1 MKKYY
6 LNVVF
11 TFFLMV
17 FFLSHEFVFAFMPL
31 FNKTIILDI
40 GHGGLD
46 PGSMYQDIYEKDINL
61 AIGKELESELKKMG
75 AKVIMVRQGDYDL
88 SQPNAYRRK
97 KSDFDN
103 RIKLINESRAD
114 YYFSIHLNYLLDSRY
129 YGPQIFYNNN
139 DEKNK
144 EIALK
149 LQTDL
154 NQALKTKREVKK
166 IPSSTYMYSKLNVPG
181 VLIECGFLSNSYE
194 RNLLKKKDYQKRF
207 AKIVVESIKDL
218 KF

>member
-194 RNLLKKKDYQKRF
+194 RNLLKKKGLSK
-207 AKIVVESIKDL
+207 KIC
-218 KF
+218 

>member
-11 TFFLMV
+11 TFFLLV
-17 FFLSHEFVFAFMPL
+17 FLLSHEFVFAFMPL

-103 RIKLINESRAD
+103 RIKLINESQAD

-129 YGPQIFYNNN
+129 YGPQLFYNNN
-139 DEKNK
+139 DDKNK
-144 EIALK
+144 VIAET
-149 LQTDL
+149 LQNDL
-154 NQALKTKREVKK
+154 NQALKTKREIKK
-166 IPSSTYMYSKLNVPG
+166 IPSSTYMYSKLKVPG

-194 RNLLKKKDYQKRF
+194 RNLLQKKYYQKKF
-207 AKIVVESIKDL
+207 SKLVEL
-218 KF
+218 

>member
-31 FNKTIILDI
+31 FNKTIVLDI

-46 PGSMYQDIYEKDINL
+46 PGSMYQEIYEKDINL

-75 AKVIMVRQGDYDL
+75 AKVIMIRYGDYDL
-88 SQPNAYRRK
+88 SQPNAYQRK

-103 RIKLINESRAD
+103 RIKLINESQAD

-129 YGPQIFYNNN
+129 YGPQIFYNNK

-149 LQTDL
+149 LQADL

-166 IPSSTYMYSKLNVPG
+166 IPSSTYMYSKLTVPG

-194 RNLLKKKDYQKRF
+194 RNLLQKKDYQKRL
-207 AKIVVESIKDL
+207 AKLLAESIKNL

>member
-207 AKIVVESIKDL
+207 AKIVAESIKDL

>member
-75 AKVIMVRQGDYDL
+75 VKVIMVRQGDYDL

-103 RIKLINESRAD
+103 RIKLINESQAN

-207 AKIVVESIKDL
+207 AKIVAESIKEL

>member
-11 TFFLMV
+11 TFFLLV
-17 FFLSHEFVFAFMPL
+17 FLLSHEFVFAFMPL

-103 RIKLINESRAD
+103 RIKLINESQAD

-129 YGPQIFYNNN
+129 YGPQLFYNNN
-139 DEKNK
+139 DDKNK
-144 EIALK
+144 VIAET
-149 LQTDL
+149 LQNDL
-154 NQALKTKREVKK
+154 NQALKTKREIKK
-166 IPSSTYMYSKLNVPG
+166 IPSSTYMYSKLKVPG

-194 RNLLKKKDYQKRF
+194 RNLLQKKDYQKKF
-207 AKIVVESIKDL
+207 AKLVAESIKDL

>member
-75 AKVIMVRQGDYDL
+75 AKVIMVRQGEYDL

-103 RIKLINESRAD
+103 RIKLINESQAN

-207 AKIVVESIKDL
+207 AKIVAESIKEL

>member
-11 TFFLMV
+11 TFFLLV

-103 RIKLINESRAD
+103 RIKLINESQAN

-207 AKIVVESIKDL
+207 AKIVAESIKEL

>member
-103 RIKLINESRAD
+103 RIKLINESQAD

-194 RNLLKKKDYQKRF
+194 RNLLKKKDYQKKF
-207 AKIVVESIKDL
+207 AKIVAESIKDL

>member
-46 PGSMYQDIYEKDINL
+46 PGSIYQDIYEKDINL

-103 RIKLINESRAD
+103 RIKLINESQAN

-207 AKIVVESIKDL
+207 AKIVAESIKDL

>member
-11 TFFLMV
+11 TFFLLV
-17 FFLSHEFVFAFMPL
+17 FLLSHEFVFAFMPL

-75 AKVIMVRQGDYDL
+75 AKVIMVRQADYDL

-103 RIKLINESRAD
+103 RIKLINESQAD

-129 YGPQIFYNNN
+129 YGPQLFYNNN
-139 DEKNK
+139 DDKNK
-144 EIALK
+144 VIAET
-149 LQTDL
+149 LQNDL
-154 NQALKTKREVKK
+154 NQALKTKREIKK
-166 IPSSTYMYSKLNVPG
+166 IPSSTYMYSKLKVPG

-194 RNLLKKKDYQKRF
+194 RNLLQKKDYQKKF
-207 AKIVVESIKDL
+207 AKLVAESIKDL

>member
-11 TFFLMV
+11 TFFLLV

-103 RIKLINESRAD
+103 RIKLINESQAD

-207 AKIVVESIKDL
+207 AKIVAESIKDL

>member
-11 TFFLMV
+11 TFFLLV
-17 FFLSHEFVFAFMPL
+17 FLLSHEFVFAFMPL

-97 KSDFDN
+97 K
-103 RIKLINESRAD
+103 
-114 YYFSIHLNYLLDSRY
+114 
-129 YGPQIFYNNN
+129 
-139 DEKNK
+139 
-144 EIALK
+144 
-149 LQTDL
+149 
-154 NQALKTKREVKK
+154 
-166 IPSSTYMYSKLNVPG
+166 
-181 VLIECGFLSNSYE
+181 
-194 RNLLKKKDYQKRF
+194 KRF
-207 AKIVVESIKDL
+207 
-218 KF
+218 

>member
-103 RIKLINESRAD
+103 RIKLINESQAN

-194 RNLLKKKDYQKRF
+194 RNLLKKKDYQKKF
-207 AKIVVESIKDL
+207 AKIVAESIKDL

>member
-103 RIKLINESRAD
+103 RIKLINESQAN

-207 AKIVVESIKDL
+207 AKIVAESIKEL

>member
-11 TFFLMV
+11 TFFLLV
-17 FFLSHEFVFAFMPL
+17 FLLSHEFVFAFMPI

-103 RIKLINESRAD
+103 RIKLINESQAD

-129 YGPQIFYNNN
+129 YGPQLFYNNN
-139 DEKNK
+139 DDKNK
-144 EIALK
+144 VIAET
-149 LQTDL
+149 LQNDL
-154 NQALKTKREVKK
+154 NQALKTKREIKK
-166 IPSSTYMYSKLNVPG
+166 IPSSTYMYSKLKVPG

-194 RNLLKKKDYQKRF
+194 RNLLQKKDYQKKF
-207 AKIVVESIKDL
+207 AKLVAESIKDL